1 MKTCDGSEECCNQLE
16 AEAIHSNEQLL
27 SFELR
32 SKDIQWQKYVA
43 PLTPRIA
50 PVYLQR
56 QFQLLSNYRE
66 PIGNHNRREVLVCHD
81 MMGNYLEDR
90 HFHSSKKYDDYR
102 FYHWAG
108 IDYFCYFSHNYITI
122 PPCGWLNAAHKH
134 GVRVLGT
141 FITESGHASLLNE
154 VLQSTDMVDKIVDA
168 MVKLCKHYCFE
179 GWLINVE
186 CRVKPENM
194 ENLHYLVERLRNSVE
209 KEVDHG
215 VVFWYDSIIDT
226 GELRWQNEINA
237 KNVRFFHTAHGMLIN
252 YTWNDKSLEMTTEIC
267 ERSQSQC
274 QRAFFGIDV
283 FGRGQVAKFQSK
295 QTLARIVSH
304 RFSTGIFAPAWT
316 YETLQMFGYN
326 IKQPLGDDSVNDAFL
341 RRNEKFWCSLW
352 EHIATHPYSI
362 LPFYSDFCLGSGKR
376 TYLNGR
382 SKSSGSGSGG
392 GDGEQFF
399 NLSQCSLQPSVPLY
413 QLAERFYADGFNGGS
428 CLRILQYN
436 NSFRVFVSDFRL
448 QSGGLVFAY
457 AYKLHPNDG
466 EFDCIL
472 RFCTR
477 NNARDCYL
485 FMGDYYNTTNLQKGR
500 CYVSPIKS
508 KYNDLLARNTLDT
521 PKIPKEFSLPENAP
535 NGWRVRYYVV
545 AFDGAIQVK
554 DIGVLYR
561 RSTEATDTAYLGAVY
576 LNECDVN
583 TLEFPQDSNIALIQI
598 YGEDLLN

>member
-1 MKTCDGSEECCNQLE
+1 
-16 AEAIHSNEQLL
+16 
-27 SFELR
+27 
-32 SKDIQWQKYVA
+32 
-43 PLTPRIA
+43 
-50 PVYLQR
+50 
-56 QFQLLSNYRE
+56 
-66 PIGNHNRREVLVCHD
+66 

-122 PPCGWLNAAHKH
+122 PPCGWINAAHKH

-141 FITESGHASLLNE
+141 FITEKAHASLLNE
-154 VLQSTDMVDKIVDA
+154 VLESTDMVDKIVEA

-186 CRVKPENM
+186 SVVKLENVK
-194 ENLHYLVERLRNSVE
+194 NLYYLVDRLRISIE
-209 KEVDHG
+209 KEVKRG

-226 GELRWQNEINA
+226 GELKWQNEVNA
-237 KNVRFFHTAHGMLIN
+237 KNVRFFRNAHGMLIN
-252 YTWNDKSLEMTTEIC
+252 YAWSDKSLEVTTEIC
-267 ERSQSQC
+267 ERVQSQC

-283 FGRGQVAKFQSK
+283 FGRGQVGKFQSK
-295 QTLARIVSH
+295 QTLARIVSQ
-304 RFSTGIFAPAWT
+304 RFSTGVFAPAWT

-326 IKQPLGDDSVNDAFL
+326 IKQPLGDDAVNDAFL
-341 RRNEKFWCSLW
+341 RRNEKFWFSLW
-352 EHIATHPYSI
+352 EYLATHLYNV
-362 LPFYSDFCLGSGKR
+362 LPFYTDFCLGSGKC
-376 TYLNGR
+376 TYVHGH
-382 SKSSGSGSGG
+382 SKSSVSGSGG

-399 NLSQCSLQPSVPLY
+399 NLSRCSLQPSVPLY
-413 QLAERFYADGFNGGS
+413 LLAERYYSDAFNGGS

-436 NSFRVFVSDFRL
+436 NSFRIFASDFRL

-457 AYKLHPNDG
+457 AFKLHPNDG
-466 EFDCIL
+466 DFDCIL

-485 FMGDYYNTTNLQKGR
+485 FMGEYFNTTSLQKGR
-500 CYVSPIKS
+500 CYVSPLKP
-508 KYNDLLARNTLDT
+508 KYNDELSKNTLDT
-521 PKIPKEFSLPENAP
+521 PKIPKEFAIPENAP

-561 RSTEATDTAYLGAVY
+561 RSEEAKDTAYLGAVY

-583 TLEFPQDSNIALIQI
+583 TIKLPQDSNIALIQV
-598 YGEDLLN
+598 YGEDFLN